1 MRGPGNATGASLF
14 EGLVVVVVSN
24 HLARPRI
31 DYMDAATG
39 DALDR
44 FYAVIVVRRIRNPT
58 GNVAGGHRAAV

>member
-14 EGLVVVVVSN
+14 EGLVVVVSN

-44 FYAVIVVRRIRNPT
+44 LYAVIVVRRISNPT